1 MKNVIERAYKQCR
14 EILQRDEAKLHKI
27 VDFLMEHETMSGAQ
41 FVQCMNGEE
50 ISASGDVSL
59 LASFNDD

>member
-1 MKNVIERAYKQCR
+1 
-14 EILQRDEAKLHKI
+14 
-27 VDFLMEHETMSGAQ
+27 MSGAQ